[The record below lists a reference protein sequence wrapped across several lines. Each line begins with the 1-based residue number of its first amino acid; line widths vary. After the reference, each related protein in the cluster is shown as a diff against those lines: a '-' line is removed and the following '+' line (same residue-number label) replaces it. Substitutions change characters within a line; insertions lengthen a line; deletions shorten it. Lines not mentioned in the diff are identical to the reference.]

1 MSDYFSRR
9 ARFICA
15 NKKSATRNPNNQKQS
30 ICGVDIL
37 FDDELL
43 DKMFNS
49 SPIRDHMYTTAD
61 PPMPITIPSS
71 PDTSIDS
78 FFSDQHQTKHNNNN
92 NDDVGSYSPVGSE
105 ASADLYGLF
114 DGMKELEE
122 DDYEEMKSTK
132 ESIDHIEHHHHQ
144 ARDRKISL
152 GTTADIKKKSI
163 AGYKMRPT
171 AAPTASARPTRGRPL
186 KATSDT
192 KQAVYARNYRQKNKT
207 YIDEIERELSLR
219 TAENEQFRAEKR
231 KTSQKMAELSA
242 EVVYLRNVIANQSTL
257 APILN
262 CLTQNNIVGN
272 KLQFGATSIATNN
285 MDNGAGVCLHVVN
298 GKMSVEL
305 CGTCNRK
312 ARTQNRIAFS
322 RLAFE
327 RLKQLLQ
334 DREM

>member
-1 MSDYFSRR
+1 
-9 ARFICA
+9 
-15 NKKSATRNPNNQKQS
+15 
-30 ICGVDIL
+30 
-37 FDDELL
+37 
-43 DKMFNS
+43 MFNS

-71 PDTSIDS
+71 PDTSIDG
-78 FFSDQHQTKHNNNN
+78 FFSDQRETKHNN

-114 DGMKELEE
+114 DGMEELEE
-122 DDYEEMKSTK
+122 VDDEEMKSIK
-132 ESIDHIEHHHHQ
+132 ESTDHHQ
-144 ARDRKISL
+144 PSRDRKISL
-152 GTTADIKKKSI
+152 GTTADVKKKSTV
-163 AGYKMRPT
+163 GYKMRPAA
-171 AAPTASARPTRGRPL
+171 AAPSARPTRGRPS

-192 KQAVYARNYRQKNKT
+192 KQAVYARNYRQKNKS

-219 TAENEQFRAEKR
+219 TAENEQFRTEKR

-242 EVVYLRNVIANQSTL
+242 EVVYLRNVIANQSAL

-262 CLTQNNIVGN
+262 CLTQGNIVGN
-272 KLQFGATSIATNN
+272 KLQFGAATTS
-285 MDNGAGVCLHVVN
+285 DNDAGVCLHVAN

-305 CGTCNRK
+305 CGICNRK

-327 RLKQLLQ
+327 RLKQRLQ